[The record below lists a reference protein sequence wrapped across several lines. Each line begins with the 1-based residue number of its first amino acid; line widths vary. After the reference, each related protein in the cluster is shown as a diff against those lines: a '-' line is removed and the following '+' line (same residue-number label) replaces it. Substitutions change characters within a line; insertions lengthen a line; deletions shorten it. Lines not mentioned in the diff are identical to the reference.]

1 MGTSKVD
8 FFRVLYNSKESGT
21 KARYGV
27 ITTSHSEIETPVFM
41 PVGTA
46 GAIKAVENREMEEF
60 DTRIILANTYHLYLR
75 PGIEVLKLAGGL
87 HKFMNWKRSIL
98 TDSGGFQVF
107 SLSGLKKVR
116 DEGVEFASHIDG
128 SRHLL
133 TPEKAIDVQ
142 RIIGSDI
149 MMSLDECLPNPSDK
163 KTVEKSIRRTFDW
176 EKRCLQQFKATEDK
190 YGFPQYLYAI
200 TQGGIFKDLR
210 RKSIEELSELD
221 FDGNAIGGLAV
232 GEPAEVMYELVDFS
246 TELLPAIKPI
256 YLMGVGT
263 PIDLLECVDRGV
275 DMFDCVL
282 PTRNARHG
290 RIFTSRGEINIRNSR
305 FTSDFR
311 LIDDEYSTYV
321 SENFSFAY
329 IRHLFIAKEILGM
342 QLASIHN
349 LGFYMKLMEK
359 IREAIRENRFKKFKD
374 DFIEKYKTKDL
385 KS

>member
-1 MGTSKVD
+1 MGTNKIN

-21 KARYGV
+21 KARCGM
-27 ITTSHSEIETPVFM
+27 IITSHSEIETPVFM

-46 GAIKAVENREMEEF
+46 GAIKAVENRELEEF

-75 PGIEVLKLAGGL
+75 PGIEVLGLAGGL
-87 HKFMNWKRSIL
+87 HKFMNWNSSIL

-107 SLSGLKKVR
+107 SLSGLKKVH

-133 TPEKAIDVQ
+133 TPEKVIDIQ
-142 RIIGSDI
+142 RVIGSDI
-149 MMSLDECLPNPSDK
+149 MMSLDECLPNPADK
-163 KTVEKSIRRTFDW
+163 KIVEKSIHRTFDW
-176 EKRCLQQFKATEDK
+176 EKRCLQQFKLTEDK

-200 TQGGIFKDLR
+200 TQGGTFKDLR
-210 RKSIEELSELD
+210 RKSIEKLSELD

-232 GEPAEVMYELVDFS
+232 GEPVEIMYELVDFS
-246 TELLPAIKPI
+246 TDLLPAKKPI

-290 RIFTSRGEINIRNSR
+290 RLFTSRGEINIRNSK
-305 FTSDFR
+305 FSLDFR

-321 SENFSFAY
+321 SQNFSFAY
-329 IRHLFIAKEILGM
+329 IRHLFMAKEILGM

-349 LGFYMKLMEK
+349 LGFYLKLMEK
-359 IREAIRENRFKKFKD
+359 IRESIRENRFKEFKRN
-374 DFIEKYKTKDL
+374 FIEKYKSKDF
-385 KS
+385 